1 MSFLPRTTRTIR
13 QIRTPLLPLSP
24 ARLPCS
30 KLALSLPSLQRP
42 LTNKHTP
49 SDPSDPSGPSEET
62 LRRISL
68 HRLEAQQQ
76 AEKNRRTYYSATG
89 FLLGM
94 VAIYF
99 TATAIDLSPPQQKL
113 DSPPNSPDNPHN
125 STSLLDIPQP
135 IIVAPPSTS
144 QPQTQEPVPTG
155 TSTVPFF
162 PRHLLFPERAHPP
175 EEYQLLGLGIRTV
188 SFLSIQVYVV
198 GLYIATADISSFQ
211 ASLIHHIA
219 GDGASTLVAGEKDK
233 LRAELYDPEKGEAL
247 WSAVLKES
255 GARTLVR
262 IVPTRNTDFGHLRDA
277 WVRGLTAR
285 AQRDRVGYGDEG
297 FAGAVGEFKRVFERG
312 SVPRGRELVLVREGK
327 GGLEVWVE
335 GAGAGGMGMGEGN
348 GMVAENGMVAGN
360 RRRRL
365 GVVGDERVARSIW
378 LGYLAGKTVSSE
390 EARKSVVEG
399 VMEFVERPVGTV
411 AAQVHV

>member
-1 MSFLPRTTRTIR
+1 MI
-13 QIRTPLLPLSP
+13 
-24 ARLPCS
+24 
-30 KLALSLPSLQRP
+30 
-42 LTNKHTP
+42 
-49 SDPSDPSGPSEET
+49 
-62 LRRISL
+62 
-68 HRLEAQQQ
+68 
-76 AEKNRRTYYSATG
+76 
-89 FLLGM
+89 
-94 VAIYF
+94 AIYF
-99 TATAIDLSPPQQKL
+99 TATAIDLPPPQQKL
-113 DSPPNSPDNPHN
+113 DSPNNN
-125 STSLLDIPQP
+125 STSLLDNPQP
-135 IIVAPPSTS
+135 ILVTPPSFS
-144 QPQTQEPVPTG
+144 PPDTQEPVPTG

-162 PRHLLFPERAHPP
+162 PRHLLFPERANPP
-175 EEYQLLGLGIRTV
+175 EEYQLLGLGVRTV

-198 GLYIATADISSFQ
+198 GIYIATQDIASFQ
-211 ASLIHHIA
+211 ASLIRHIA

-285 AQRDRVGYGDEG
+285 AQKDRTGYGDEG
-297 FAGAVGEFKRVFERG
+297 FAQAVGEFKKVFQKGE
-312 SVPRGRELVLVREGK
+312 VPKGRELVLVREGK
-327 GGLEVWVE
+327 GNLEVWIE
-335 GAGAGGMGMGEGN
+335 GKGI
-348 GMVAENGMVAGN
+348 
-360 RRRRL
+360 RKRL

-411 AAQVHV
+411 EAQVHV

>member
-13 QIRTPLLPLSP
+13 HTRIPLLPLSP
-24 ARLPCS
+24 ARPPCS
-30 KLALSLPSLQRP
+30 RLTLSLPSLQRS
-42 LTNKHTP
+42 LTNHPTP
-49 SDPSDPSGPSEET
+49 SDPSRPSDET
-62 LRRISL
+62 LHRISL

-94 VAIYF
+94 IAIYF
-99 TATAIDLSPPQQKL
+99 TATAIDLPPPQQKL
-113 DSPPNSPDNPHN
+113 DSPNNN
-125 STSLLDIPQP
+125 STSLLDNPQP
-135 IIVAPPSTS
+135 ILVTPPSFS
-144 QPQTQEPVPTG
+144 PPDTQEPVPTG

-162 PRHLLFPERAHPP
+162 PRHLLFPERANPP
-175 EEYQLLGLGIRTV
+175 EEYQLLGLGVRTV
-188 SFLSIQVYVV
+188 SFLSIQD
-198 GLYIATADISSFQ
+198 IASFQ
-211 ASLIHHIA
+211 ASLIRHIA

-247 WSAVLKES
+247 WSAVLEES

-285 AQRDRVGYGDEG
+285 AQKDRTGYGDEG
-297 FAGAVGEFKRVFERG
+297 FAQAVGEFKKVFQKGE
-312 SVPRGRELVLVREGK
+312 VPKGRELVLVREGK
-327 GGLEVWVE
+327 GNLEVWIE
-335 GAGAGGMGMGEGN
+335 GKGKMGYSEGMGPGMGMGLGI
-348 GMVAENGMVAGN
+348 
-360 RRRRL
+360 RKRL

-411 AAQVHV
+411 EAQVHV